1 MAVDR
6 NADFFDTEMEKLDTW
21 TEDVKSSMEIELK
34 VRWKVMYGYNP
45 KS

>member
-6 NADFFDTEMEKLDTW
+6 NADFFKKKKKKLDTW

>member
-21 TEDVKSSMEIELK
+21 TEDVKSSIEIELK
-34 VRWKVMYGYNP
+34 VRRKVL
-45 KS
+45 

>member
-34 VRWKVMYGYNP
+34 VRWKVI
-45 KS
+45 